1 MMEIQ
6 PITLTGRLVR
16 LEPLAEAHILDLVAV
31 GLDERLW
38 QYLSLGPIRT
48 EPEMYDYVKTLLER
62 RDKGF
67 EFPFAVRLL
76 TANKAIGVTRYMDI
90 QREHHTLEIGTWYG
104 LAYQRT
110 GVNTESKYLLL
121 QHAFERLN
129 CIRVTLKTD
138 ILNVH
143 SQRAIERLGAVK
155 EGTLRNHMLRRDG
168 TKRDSVMYSIIDL
181 DWPRVKALLEERMQ
195 LHR

>member
-6 PITLTGRLVR
+6 SITLTGRLVR

-31 GLDERLW
+31 GLDESLW

-48 EPEMYDYVKTLLER
+48 EPEMHDYVQTLLER

-67 EFPFAVRLL
+67 EFPFAVILL
-76 TANKAIGVTRYMDI
+76 ESNKAIGVTRYMDI

-121 QHAFERLN
+121 QHAFERLC

-138 ILNVH
+138 ILNIH

-155 EGTLRNHMLRRDG
+155 EGVLRNHMLRRDG
-168 TKRDSVMYSIIDL
+168 TKRDSVMYSIIDT
-181 DWPRVKALLEERMQ
+181 DWPRVKALLEEKMRV
-195 LHR
+195 H